1 MKGMNV
7 QTSRRWA
14 VAIVPALLLL
24 LAGCAAS
31 SSIAE
36 AADKSSAAEVAEA
49 ADKPSAAQVA
59 ELEGGVTEAEYQ
71 AAFDRFSGCMSAADA
86 HLISVQKKNGYLIT
100 YSYSAEKHS
109 DGTYERCYVKEFE
122 QVDTEWQLANFD
134 RSESAKMMRECL
146 AANGVSPAERAEDL
160 AAQAETA
167 GLDLSEC
174 RR

>member
-1 MKGMNV
+1 MEALWSGLVHVMRGMNM
-7 QTSRRWA
+7 QMSRRGS

-24 LAGCAAS
+24 LAGC
-31 SSIAE
+31 
-36 AADKSSAAEVAEA
+36 SAPDAVAEA

-71 AAFDRFSGCMSAADA
+71 AAFDRFSDCMSAADA
-86 HLISVQKKNGYLIT
+86 DLISVQKKNDYLIT

-109 DGTYERCYVKEFE
+109 DGTYKRCYVKEFE

-146 AANGVSPAERAEDL
+146 AANGVPPTGRAEDL
-160 AAQAETA
+160 AAQAETL
-167 GLDLSEC
+167 GLDLRTC
-174 RR
+174 HG